1 MRTARRPGQ
10 SVQKSG
16 QVKKVCFESPC
27 FYGCRSANLEWN
39 VWRLEFLLR
48 KLVPRILKQT
58 DCSYT
63 VLSRASFSETML
75 KERWGGLQ
83 QHQDILYL
91 SVGWQSLILSNE
103 SSLYL
108 LQQTSYRALSPDSA

>member
-1 MRTARRPGQ
+1 MSHPVFMVAGQ
-10 SVQKSG
+10 QIWSEMSG
-16 QVKKVCFESPC
+16 GWS
-27 FYGCRSANLEWN
+27 
-39 VWRLEFLLR
+39 LLLL
-48 KLVPRILKQT
+48 KLVPSILKQT